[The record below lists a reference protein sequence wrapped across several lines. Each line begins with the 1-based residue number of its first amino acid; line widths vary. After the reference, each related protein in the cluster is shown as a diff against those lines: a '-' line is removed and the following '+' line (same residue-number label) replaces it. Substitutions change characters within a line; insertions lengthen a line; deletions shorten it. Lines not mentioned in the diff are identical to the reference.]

1 MGCSYSNREAYKAA
15 REKVRAEIIRS
26 GPLPADRIEALAQS
40 FLSVNYPGVTF
51 GMGDFVGA
59 CLYWQE
65 KVSGSGGGGHE
76 PNGDSHPSGGVF
88 EADLLVGE
96 ARSEHPQKI
105 WGAIQ
110 ENARFRGF

>member
-26 GPLPADRIEALAQS
+26 GPLPTDRIEALAQS

-65 KVSGSGGGGHE
+65 KVSGSGGVDMSQTGIVTLPGGFLRLI
-76 PNGDSHPSGGVF
+76 S
-88 EADLLVGE
+88 
-96 ARSEHPQKI
+96 
-105 WGAIQ
+105 
-110 ENARFRGF
+110 